1 MQRRTHQI
9 WARGSLPRGWQTS
22 GGGMLLLCALLAS
35 TSSEAQE
42 LALTSSTQRSEIQGS
57 LVIVG
62 GGTIPEEIIH
72 RFLEL
77 GGGLNA
83 RLVLI
88 TTASTIA
95 DSTEIETRVLA
106 YWHEQPLRSLDVLH
120 TRSRQVAD
128 SPEFSRVLD
137 EATAVWFIGGNQLNL
152 TEVYQGTKTEERLH
166 ALVRRGGV
174 IGGTSAGAAVMSR
187 VMIGGNTPQGPYIAT
202 GFGFLPGTIVDQ
214 HFLKRHRQPRL
225 FQALEAHPGL
235 VGIGIDEG
243 TALVVHPDYVE
254 VLGESEV
261 ELCLAGTKQ
270 RRQIAQRFK
279 SGDRIDLNKWSLAAA
294 GRARF
299 DSFVKSEKRRAPE
312 VPQGAVIVSG
322 RKTPPAAVEEF
333 LNAAGGK
340 SAPVVL
346 VTEGNDNGDFAESEA
361 HLQKCFAEAGAE
373 CVQLCRASTVAEL
386 ERPEMKRVL
395 TEARGVWFIGAQE
408 RRIMD
413 FVLQARIDRLVKD
426 VLERGGAVGG
436 SSAGAKIH
444 GDGMLHDDGD
454 EEDES
459 DPLGDIYACGLG
471 VLPGVVIEHQ
481 RVDTASAASIAQ
493 AVRQRFPW
501 CLGLGLHEST
511 AVIVRGHTLEVV
523 GEDSVAI
530 IGEPGDDDTNEAAIE
545 IVAAGQKY
553 DLRARRLIIADDH
566 DQTPR

>member
-1 MQRRTHQI
+1 MQRRTHQN
-9 WARGSLPRGWQTS
+9 WPWRLAHT
-22 GGGMLLLCALLAS
+22 GGILLCGVWLAVL
-35 TSSEAQE
+35 TIVPFSEAQE
-42 LALTSSTQRSEIQGS
+42 LALTSRAERSDIQGS

-62 GGTIPEEIIH
+62 GGTIPEEIIE

-77 GGGLNA
+77 GGGLNT

-88 TTASTIA
+88 TTASMVA
-95 DSTEIETRVLA
+95 DSREIETRVLA
-106 YWHEQPLRSLDVLH
+106 YWHEQPVRSVDVLH
-120 TRSRQVAD
+120 TRNRSVAD
-128 SPEFSRVLD
+128 SPEFSRVLE

-174 IGGTSAGAAVMSR
+174 IGGTSAGAAIMSR
-187 VMIGGNTPQGPYIAT
+187 VMIGGNTANGPYLAT

-243 TALVVHPDYVE
+243 TALIVRPQQVE

-270 RRQIAQRFK
+270 RRQITQRFK
-279 SGDRIDLNKWSLAAA
+279 SGDTIDLNKWSLAAV

-299 DSFVKSEKRRAPE
+299 DSYVKADKRRAPE
-312 VPQGAVIVSG
+312 VPQGAVIVAG
-322 RKTPPAAVEEF
+322 RKTPKVAVEEF

-346 VTEGNDNGDFAESEA
+346 VTETDGDAEISAVESE
-361 HLQKCFAEAGAE
+361 LQQCLAEIGAE
-373 CVQLCRASTVAEL
+373 KIQLCRASTAAEL
-386 ERPEMKRVL
+386 ERPEMKRAL
-395 TEARGVWFIGAQE
+395 AEARGVWFIGAQE
-408 RRIMD
+408 RRMMD

-426 VLERGGAVGG
+426 VLERGGVVGG

-444 GDGMLHDDGD
+444 GDGMLCGDDD
-454 EEDES
+454 DA
-459 DPLGDIYACGLG
+459 DLLGDIYACGLG
-471 VLPGVVIEHQ
+471 VLPGIVIEQQ
-481 RVDTASAASIAQ
+481 RVDTVSAASIAK

-501 CLGLGLHEST
+501 CLGLGLQESA
-511 AVIVRGHTLEVV
+511 AVVVRGHTMHVL
-523 GEDSVAI
+523 GDDAVAI
-530 IGEPGDDDTNEAAIE
+530 IGEPGDDESNDAAIE
-545 IVAAGQKY
+545 LVEAGQKY
-553 DLRARRLIIADDH
+553 DLRARRRLSADA
-566 DQTPR
+566 PAERSR